1 MEYGILIDG
10 ALNLAPK
17 KIILNDMQI
26 FNPTAEQLI
35 QAGYKEIENTAMPD
49 DPTPDGQHYES
60 FYVDVG
66 DKITQLWQLVDN
78 PAVEES
84 LIVEDRVAKLEGLIQ
99 NAQAAIERGLTL

>member
-1 MEYGILIDG
+1 MLGKIIDG
-10 ALNLAPK
+10 NLAYPPHR
-17 KIILNDMQI
+17 IVLNGMQI
-26 FNPTAEQLI
+26 FNPTEKQLM

-49 DPTPDGQHYES
+49 DPTPEGQHYEP

>member
-1 MEYGILIDG
+1 MRYGIVVDG

-17 KIILNDMQI
+17 RIVLDNKQI
-26 FNPTAEQLI
+26 FNPTVEQLI
-35 QAGYKEIENTAMPD
+35 QAGYKKVEDTVMPED
-49 DPTPDGQHYES
+49 ATPEGQHYEP

-78 PAVEES
+78 PVVVES
-84 LIVEDRVAKLEGLIQ
+84 LTVEDRVAKLEGLIQ

>member
-17 KIILNDMQI
+17 RIILNDMQI

-35 QAGYKEIENTAMPD
+35 QAGYKEVEDTVMPED
-49 DPTPDGQHYES
+49 TVPDGQHYEP

-84 LIVEDRVAKLEGLIQ
+84 LTVEDRVAKLEGLIQ

>member
-17 KIILNDMQI
+17 RIILNDMQI

-35 QAGYKEIENTAMPD
+35 QAGYKEVEDTVMPED
-49 DPTPDGQHYES
+49 TVPDGQHYEP

-66 DKITQLWQLVDN
+66 DKITQLWQLVDDL
-78 PAVEES
+78 PVEDS
-84 LIVEDRVAKLEGLIQ
+84 QTIEDRVLKLENLIQ
-99 NAQAAIERGLTL
+99 NAQSALERGLTL